1 MSTTALPACHQD
13 SPQHAA
19 YVARIE
25 ELEAEGCATSDA
37 QGIADVE
44 FDQLLT
50 PTKKPTKPTQKM
62 KTEIENPA
70 ELAEKYL
77 STMETHRPRS
87 INEIC
92 LVKKAGKFLNLVP
105 AMLGE
110 PAQIDWTHA
119 TAATLLNFGSATNL
133 AYHLDAE
140 ILRHDQVFK

>member
-1 MSTTALPACHQD
+1 
-13 SPQHAA
+13 
-19 YVARIE
+19 
-25 ELEAEGCATSDA
+25 
-37 QGIADVE
+37 
-44 FDQLLT
+44 
-50 PTKKPTKPTQKM
+50 M